1 MFRLPPPY
9 LWTPLSPQRVK
20 GCSPL
25 TIPKKKSKPKNAS
38 RFAKR
43 IFLCFSHLRLRRRF
57 HVSAELHALRGRN
70 TCCEAANRRNE
81 KKALSAA
88 TSFFPFRLPL
98 RGLKGA
104 SSPFLATATTAACGG
119 NREELLGPRSAGHE
133 CRPRHEVDA
142 GYRNP
147 SDPARR
153 NRWCFSGSL
162 LARKREL
169 SPAKK
174 RSTPAPQ
181 ARNVVSLFR
190 TPRFASAITLSIDSP
205 PARYSAVPHPTATR
219 RGCVPPAPSFSGG
232 CGPASRG
239 LPASGR

>member
-1 MFRLPPPY
+1 MFRIPPPY

-25 TIPKKKSKPKNAS
+25 TIPKKKSKRKKASRCAKTGCGSQRLLRCRSHPAGRGPNSSSLFPPLAAVVAVALFSRFSNLLLRSRLYALAERKVLRKRNTIGGAVNRRSPKNA
-38 RFAKR
+38 
-43 IFLCFSHLRLRRRF
+43 FS
-57 HVSAELHALRGRN
+57 
-70 TCCEAANRRNE
+70 EAASIFGLRQ
-81 KKALSAA
+81 
-88 TSFFPFRLPL
+88 PL

-119 NREELLGPRSAGHE
+119 YREELLGPRSAGHE

-169 SPAKK
+169 SPA
-174 RSTPAPQ
+174 
-181 ARNVVSLFR
+181 
-190 TPRFASAITLSIDSP
+190 
-205 PARYSAVPHPTATR
+205 
-219 RGCVPPAPSFSGG
+219 
-232 CGPASRG
+232 
-239 LPASGR
+239 

>member
-57 HVSAELHALRGRN
+57 HVSAGRYRQQRGN
-70 TCCEAANRRNE
+70 TSCEAASRRNE
-81 KKALSAA
+81 KKAFSAA
-88 TSFFPFRLPL
+88 ASFFPFRHLLRDYQGRAALDSCLPRL
-98 RGLKGA
+98 E
-104 SSPFLATATTAACGG
+104 SSG
-119 NREELLGPRSAGHE
+119 
-133 CRPRHEVDA
+133 
-142 GYRNP
+142 
-147 SDPARR
+147 
-153 NRWCFSGSL
+153 CFSGSL

-169 SPAKK
+169 SLTA
-174 RSTPAPQ
+174 TAFYPAPQ
-181 ARNVVSLFR
+181 ARNSVPLFY
-190 TPRFASAITLSIDSP
+190 TLRFASDVTLSIYLP
-205 PARYSAVPHPTATR
+205 PAQYSAAPHPRATR
-219 RGCVPPAPSFSGG
+219 PGCVPPAPDSSGG
-232 CGPASRG
+232 CGPAFRG